1 MTEQIIYIEKY
12 DTNDIKPVHDAEV
25 WRYAGYKGIPGQDET
40 ELLDLLERVKAETLP
55 VLSYKVCYRRMDL
68 AWDGDR
74 PVLPFGQEPNECV
87 S

>member
-25 WRYAGYKGIPGQDET
+25 WRYAGYKGIPSQDET
-40 ELLDLLERVKAETLP
+40 ELLDLFKKVKAETLP

-68 AWDGDR
+68 SWDGDR
-74 PVLPFGQEPNECV
+74 PGLPFGQEPKESV
-87 S
+87 